1 MNPTIQNS
9 NLALSLIEAGLT
21 IAGVVA
27 ALTPLILWTAWSIP
41 VFYTVLSVGGAA
53 FLVFIGLAKLRGMI
67 LQDSESNTPGMRE
80 VWVDNLSQRRV
91 DWEHKQKDDQEIRS
105 RQRSIKGDVGR
116 EFSFMV
122 RVSSS
127 LFLGAILLFVAAW
140 TFLDFSYG

>member
-1 MNPTIQNS
+1 
-9 NLALSLIEAGLT
+9 
-21 IAGVVA
+21 
-27 ALTPLILWTAWSIP
+27 
-41 VFYTVLSVGGAA
+41 
-53 FLVFIGLAKLRGMI
+53 MI

-140 TFLDFSYG
+140 AFLGFSYG